1 MRVSCGADP
10 LVVFSELLNTQ
21 LDTELGMPIPRPTM
35 DEGVTLV
42 NVTLIVPPCEIENL
56 CVLEP
61 PLARKL
67 ANVSVAAAAVEDVDV
82 KF

>member
-1 MRVSCGADP
+1 
-10 LVVFSELLNTQ
+10 
-21 LDTELGMPIPRPTM
+21 M

-42 NVTLIVPPCEIENL
+42 NVMLIVPPCEIGNL

-61 PLARKL
+61 PIARKL
-67 ANVSVAAAAVEDVDV
+67 ANVSVTGAAVEDGGV